1 VAKGLFTFSGG
12 VHPPHRKHYT
22 EDIKVEPCRVP
33 DIVVIPMQQ
42 HIGAP
47 CEPLVKPGD
56 TVKVGQKIGEPKG
69 FVSAPVHSS
78 VSGVVKSI
86 EMYNSPGGGK
96 VLSVIIQN
104 DGSDTRVEPDIPL
117 NIDLLSP
124 AQLKKIVLEAGIVG
138 MGGAAFPT
146 HVKLSPPAD
155 KKIDTVILNGA
166 ECEPYLTSDYR
177 LMVESPE
184 QIISGLKIIMKI
196 LGVSSGII
204 GIEDNKPK
212 ALQSVKA
219 AAAGEQNIKVVSLR
233 TKYPQGAEKQ
243 LIYALTKRMVP
254 SGGLPMDIG
263 VVVNNVGTAAA
274 IHKAVDLGEPLYQ
287 RIVTVSGSAVKEPK
301 NLLVRIGTTFR
312 DVIDFC
318 GGLVEEPA
326 KVISGGPM
334 MGIAQHTLDVPVVK
348 GTSGILVLTKK
359 EAELPEPS
367 ACIRCGR
374 CVEVCPINLMPLQ
387 LSNAALKGILE
398 EAEALHAMDCI
409 ECGSC
414 SFICPAKRPL
424 VHSIK
429 MVKKE
434 ITARRKRSASS

>member
-1 VAKGLFTFSGG
+1 
-12 VHPPHRKHYT
+12 
-22 EDIKVEPCRVP
+22 
-33 DIVVIPMQQ
+33 
-42 HIGAP
+42 
-47 CEPLVKPGD
+47 
-56 TVKVGQKIGEPKG
+56 
-69 FVSAPVHSS
+69 
-78 VSGVVKSI
+78 
-86 EMYNSPGGGK
+86 
-96 VLSVIIQN
+96 
-104 DGSDTRVEPDIPL
+104 
-117 NIDLLSP
+117 
-124 AQLKKIVLEAGIVG
+124 
-138 MGGAAFPT
+138 
-146 HVKLSPPAD
+146 
-155 KKIDTVILNGA
+155 
-166 ECEPYLTSDYR
+166 
-177 LMVESPE
+177 
-184 QIISGLKIIMKI
+184 
-196 LGVSSGII
+196 
-204 GIEDNKPK
+204 
-212 ALQSVKA
+212 
-219 AAAGEQNIKVVSLR
+219 
-233 TKYPQGAEKQ
+233 
-243 LIYALTKRMVP
+243 
-254 SGGLPMDIG
+254 
-263 VVVNNVGTAAA
+263 
-274 IHKAVDLGEPLYQ
+274 
-287 RIVTVSGSAVKEPK
+287 VKEPK